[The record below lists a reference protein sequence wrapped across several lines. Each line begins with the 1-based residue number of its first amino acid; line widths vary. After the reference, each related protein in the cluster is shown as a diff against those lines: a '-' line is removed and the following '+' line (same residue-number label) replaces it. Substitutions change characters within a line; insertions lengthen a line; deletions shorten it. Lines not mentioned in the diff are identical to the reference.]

1 MKNSI
6 SNVLEIYRL
15 VVQHNYTKDEA
26 ARQLS
31 KKNNVDYSDLLSSC
45 TKVLNIS
52 SDKFDYFIDSEN
64 RFNFKNFLFRRFPDQ
79 EEQIIRF
86 FNTFEETSDIPI
98 LDFTKLI
105 KRSPHLES
113 KPLSN
118 ELLLLSLKDSFLD
131 WIARPDVPQ
140 DVKEKLKKWITRI
153 ERKEPSKQSNPSQ

>member
-26 ARQLS
+26 AKQLS
-31 KKNNVDYSDLLSSC
+31 KKNNVNYADLLSSC

-52 SDKFDYFIDSEN
+52 PDKFDYFIDSQN

-79 EEQIIRF
+79 EDQITRF

-105 KRSPHLES
+105 KRSPHYE
-113 KPLSN
+113 KQPLSN
-118 ELLLLSLKDSFLD
+118 ELILLSLKDSFLD

-153 ERKEPSKQSNPSQ
+153 EEKESSKWSNSSQ